1 MTQQSYDLVA
11 IGTGSAALAV
21 ASRCRKAGWS
31 VAVVDFRPYGG
42 TCALRGCDPKKVL
55 IAAAEALQWGRR
67 LEGHGID
74 PGNARIDWRELMAFK
89 EMFVGTVPEDNE
101 RWLAGAN
108 IDAFHGVAKFISRSA
123 VQVEESVLE
132 AKHFVIAAGAKPT
145 KLGFPGEEHLITST
159 DFLDLNELPARI
171 AFVGGGYISMEF
183 ANIAVRAGAR
193 VTVLHRGSRPLR
205 GFDPDLMDKVI
216 LAARGAGVD
225 LKLETLVE
233 RMAKTA
239 SGVTVEVSSPSGSQT
254 LEADVVVHGA
264 GRVPEI
270 DDLDLATAGVDS
282 GMRGVLVNQ
291 FLQSVSNST
300 VYAAGDAA
308 DTAGYPLTPV
318 AALEG
323 QVVAH
328 NLLNGNEVRPDYR
341 GTPTVAFTLP
351 PIAAVGLG
359 EKEAR
364 SQGLKWRVNFQDT
377 SGWYSSRRVG
387 EEFSASKVLVQTD
400 TGKILGAHLL
410 GPSAD
415 ELINIFALAIR
426 RGLTADDLK
435 DTIFAYPTHASD
447 VGYMV

>member
-1 MTQQSYDLVA
+1 MPQQSYDLVA
-11 IGTGSAALAV
+11 IGTGAGALAA

-31 VAVVDFRPYGG
+31 VAVVDCRPYGG

-89 EMFVGTVPEDNE
+89 ETFVGSVPEDNE
-101 RWLAGAN
+101 RWLADSG
-108 IDAFHGVAKFISRSA
+108 IEAFHGVARFINHSA
-123 VQVEESVLE
+123 VQVGKSVLE
-132 AKHFVIAAGAKPT
+132 AKHFVIAAGAKPA
-145 KLGFPGEEHLITST
+145 KLGIPGEENLITST
-159 DFLDLNELPARI
+159 DFLDLDDLPARI

-183 ANIAVRAGAR
+183 ANIAVHAGAK

-205 GFDPDLMDKVI
+205 GFDPDLVDKVI

-225 LKLETLVE
+225 LKLETQVD
-233 RMAKTA
+233 RITKAA

-270 DDLDLATAGVDS
+270 DDLDLATAGVES
-282 GMRGVLVNQ
+282 GRRGVLVNE
-291 FLQSVSNST
+291 FLQSVSNSA

-308 DTAGYPLTPV
+308 DTAGYRLTPV
-318 AALEG
+318 AAEEG
-323 QVVAH
+323 RVVAE
-328 NLLNGNEVRPDYR
+328 NLLNGNKVRADYS

-359 EKEAR
+359 EEEAR
-364 SQGLKWRVNFQDT
+364 SQGLEFSVNYQDT
-377 SGWYSSRRVG
+377 SGWYSTRRVG
-387 EEFSASKVLVQTD
+387 EKYSASKVLVQSD
-400 TGKILGAHLL
+400 TGRILGAHLL